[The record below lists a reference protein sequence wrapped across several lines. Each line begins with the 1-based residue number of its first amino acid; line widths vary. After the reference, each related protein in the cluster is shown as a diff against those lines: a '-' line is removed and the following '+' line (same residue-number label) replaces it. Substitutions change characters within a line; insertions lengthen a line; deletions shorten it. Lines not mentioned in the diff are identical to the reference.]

1 MNGMIVRSLFV
12 KIFLWFWLAI
22 TVVIASL
29 ALVTWLYDWWQRIDE
44 WVSQNRPVPENVRPA
59 A

>member
-1 MNGMIVRSLFV
+1 MPVHRLVRARWWRV
-12 KIFLWFWLAI
+12 PADQ
-22 TVVIASL
+22 VPRAAGHE